1 MFVFSFKASSVKII
15 GLVCLCL
22 VAALAIISL
31 LPQTGAY
38 LNVNKLDISKTLS
51 SIDVKKEDGRQEY
64 LSALGFSVS
73 GENVSET
80 TEKIPDVFD
89 ATTEKYNELQ
99 RMQGF
104 DLERF
109 GGKKVTGY
117 TYEVTSLPDGTKLSD
132 DKYLATLIVHKN
144 KVIAA
149 DLCCVARQEYYPLVR
164 VS

>member
-1 MFVFSFKASSVKII
+1 CV
-15 GLVCLCL
+15 CL
-22 VAALAIISL
+22 VAVVAVISL

-64 LSALGFSVS
+64 LSTLGYTATEEPVS
-73 GENVSET
+73 KTS
-80 TEKIPDVFD
+80 EKIPEVFD

-99 RMQGF
+99 RVQGF
-104 DLERF
+104 DLERY

-117 TYEVTSLPDGTKLSD
+117 TYEISSLPDGTKLSD
-132 DKYLATLIVHKN
+132 DKYLATLIVYKN
-144 KVIAA
+144 KVVAA
-149 DLCCVARQEYYPLVR
+149 DLCCPGRQEYYPLVR